1 MNENSVSRAQLEA
14 LLEASDKTETV
25 FWGKETVISYRLPNG
40 FSVLGRSACVD
51 PANFD
56 PELGRKYAYEDALSQ
71 LWRLEGYRL
80 QCHLHDKGV
89 L

>member
-1 MNENSVSRAQLEA
+1 MNENSVKKEYLEA
-14 LLEASDKTETV
+14 LLDAADKTEAV

-71 LWRLEGYRL
+71 LWQLEGYRL
-80 QCHLHDKGV
+80 QCRLYEQGA